1 MADQKNLFLA
11 IALSLVILITWNVM
25 VEQPKIEREKAAFE
39 QRQAA
44 ERAAKAGGATTPE
57 SPSQAAAPGA
67 PVTGPAKQSPVQ
79 RNPQL
84 GAAPGA
90 SGLAEVGLSR
100 ADALKKAPRVQ
111 IDTPRVRGSI
121 SLAGARLDDLTLKDY
136 RVSLDEDSLQIE
148 LLQPIHGE

>member
-57 SPSQAAAPGA
+57 SPVKRPP
-67 PVTGPAKQSPVQ
+67 PVRP
-79 RNPQL
+79 
-84 GAAPGA
+84 
-90 SGLAEVGLSR
+90 
-100 ADALKKAPRVQ
+100 
-111 IDTPRVRGSI
+111 
-121 SLAGARLDDLTLKDY
+121 
-136 RVSLDEDSLQIE
+136 
-148 LLQPIHGE
+148 